1 MKLGVRVIDLNPYIK
16 NTNELVFIIKFDENV
31 MDSSKASNSSQ
42 TFLIFQNILI
52 RNEKLGRFKEYFSRI
67 QE

>member
-1 MKLGVRVIDLNPYIK
+1 MKFGVRLLDLSPYIK
-16 NTNELVFIIKFDENV
+16 NTDELVFIIKFDENV
-31 MDSSKASNSSQ
+31 MDSSKASNYSQ

-52 RNEKLGRFKEYFSRI
+52 RNEKLGRFKEYFSGI

>member
-1 MKLGVRVIDLNPYIK
+1 MKFGVSVLDLNPYIK
-16 NTNELVFIIKFDENV
+16 NSNELVFIIKFERNI
-31 MDSSKASNSSQ
+31 MDSSKASNYSQ
-42 TFLIFQNILI
+42 TLLIFQNILI

>member
-1 MKLGVRVIDLNPYIK
+1 MKLGVRVLDLNPYIK
-16 NTNELVFIIKFDENV
+16 NSKELLFIIKFEENI

-52 RNEKLGRFKEYFSRI
+52 RNEKLGRFKEYFS
-67 QE
+67 